1 MRWID
6 NLRQIYEQQIWDPS
20 YDVLDCDIHIHFAV
34 YLKEILEPRLLF
46 EDHKIM
52 LDKKKEITSIYLFCF
67 FQIKVLREIFDE
79 YIYLE
84 NLLKLYE
91 DKIDELKDTEL
102 SDTRTMS
109 DITYCR
115 KKTEKARNIYI
126 LKTKTSELKTNI
138 MLLKEF
144 KEHIKT
150 KLDTHEK
157 VENIVNTMFVVSEFE
172 KFESTLITEYK
183 PSNETQEQIK
193 ILKDTD
199 IDIDNKE
206 NKENKDNKPE
216 VVSILKV

>member
-1 MRWID
+1 MKWID

-52 LDKKKEITSIYLFCF
+52 LDGKKEITSVYLFCF

-79 YIYLE
+79 SIYLE
-84 NLLKLYE
+84 NFLKLYE

-126 LKTKTSELKTNI
+126 LKSKISELKTNI
-138 MLLKEF
+138 MLLREF
-144 KEHIKT
+144 KKHIKT

-157 VENIVNTMFVVSEFE
+157 IENIVDTIFVVSEFE

-183 PSNETQEQIK
+183 PSNETQEQIDT
-193 ILKDTD
+193 LKDTD
-199 IDIDNKE
+199 SKNRDIE
-206 NKENKDNKPE
+206 I
-216 VVSILKV
+216 ILKV

>member
-1 MRWID
+1 MEWVN
-6 NLRQIYEQQIWDPS
+6 NLRLIYEQQIWEKS
-20 YDVLDCDIHIHFAV
+20 YDVLDCDIHIHFAI

-52 LDKKKEITSIYLFCF
+52 LDDKKEITSVYLFCF

-91 DKIDELKDTEL
+91 DKIDELKDTNL
-102 SDTRTMS
+102 SESRTMS

-115 KKTEKARNIYI
+115 KKTEKARNINI
-126 LKTKTSELKTNI
+126 LKTKSSELKTNI

-144 KEHIKT
+144 KEHVKS
-150 KLDTHEK
+150 KLNTHEK
-157 VENIVNTMFVVSEFE
+157 VENIVNTIFLVSEFE

-183 PSNETQEQIK
+183 PSNETQEQTDT
-193 ILKDTD
+193 LKD
-199 IDIDNKE
+199 IEEKE
-206 NKENKDNKPE
+206 KNT
-216 VVSILKV
+216 LKV

>member
-1 MRWID
+1 MKWVD

-20 YDVLDCDIHIHFAV
+20 YDVLDCDIHIHFAI
-34 YLKEILEPRLLF
+34 YLKEILEPRLSF
-46 EDHKIM
+46 EDNKIM
-52 LDKKKEITSIYLFCF
+52 LDGKKEITSVYLFCF

-91 DKIDELKDTEL
+91 SKIDELKDTNL
-102 SDTRTMS
+102 SESRTMS

-115 KKTEKARNIYI
+115 KKTEKARNINI
-126 LKTKTSELKTNI
+126 LKSKSDELTTNI

-150 KLDTHEK
+150 KLNTHEK
-157 VENIVNTMFVVSEFE
+157 VENIVKTMFIVTEFE

-183 PSNETQEQIK
+183 PSTEIQEK
-193 ILKDTD
+193 IDTLKDIEEKEEKED
-199 IDIDNKE
+199 I
-206 NKENKDNKPE
+206 
-216 VVSILKV
+216 VSVLKV